1 MKKKLSVIIAA
12 AGNATRLGLNKSKL
26 FLKLND
32 KPLIFYSLEKLLLLE
47 NLLEIVI
54 VTNDIDKTNELISSL
69 KSLVPMKIVSGGE
82 LRQDSVHNGF
92 LNVSSN
98 ADLVLI
104 HDVGRPFFNLN
115 DTKNCIEEAS
125 ISGAA
130 ILCTK
135 VVDTIKEGKSDKD
148 KLIVDKTLDREILYQ
163 IQTPQVFSYEL
174 LSNGYKAF
182 KGLKGKS
189 IATDEAK
196 MIELLGKPV
205 NLINSSKKNFKITTS
220 EDLEIAEGILKTEK
234 SVIK

>member
-1 MKKKLSVIIAA
+1 MKKKLSIIIAA

-26 FLKLND
+26 FLKLNN
-32 KPLIFYSLEKLLLLE
+32 KPLIFYSLEKLLILE
-47 NLLEIVI
+47 NLLEIII
-54 VTNDIDKTNELISSL
+54 VTNDIDKTNELISTV
-69 KSLVPMKIVSGGE
+69 KSPIPIKTVSGGE
-82 LRQDSVHNGF
+82 LRQDSVYNGF
-92 LNVSSN
+92 INISPN
-98 ADLVLI
+98 AELVLI
-104 HDVGRPFFNLN
+104 HDVGRPFFDLE
-115 DTKNCIEEAS
+115 DVRNCIEEAS
-125 ISGAA
+125 ASGAA

-148 KLIVDKTLDREILYQ
+148 KLVVEKTLDREILYQ

-182 KGLKGKS
+182 KELKEKS

-196 MIELLGKPV
+196 MIELLGKSV

-220 EDLEIAEGILKTEK
+220 EDFEIAEGILKIEK

>member
-47 NLLEIVI
+47 NLLEIII
-54 VTNDIDKTNELISSL
+54 VTNDIDKTNELISTL
-69 KSLVPMKIVSGGE
+69 KSPIPIKTVSGGE
-82 LRQDSVHNGF
+82 LRQDSVYNGF
-92 LNVSSN
+92 LSAST
-98 ADLVLI
+98 DTELVLI
-104 HDVGRPFFNLN
+104 HDVGRPFFDLE
-115 DTKNCIEEAS
+115 DVKNCIEEAS
-125 ISGAA
+125 NSGAA

-148 KLIVDKTLDREILYQ
+148 KLIVEKTLDREILYQ
-163 IQTPQVFSYEL
+163 IQTPQVFSYKL

-182 KGLKGKS
+182 KELKEKS

-196 MIELLGKPV
+196 MIELSGKSV

-220 EDLEIAEGILKTEK
+220 EDFEIAEGILKAEK